1 VGLQT
6 WVQAWLGYPI
16 PNIRTP
22 NTSHSF
28 PSSPPIQNLFCW
40 QIANFFGRADSIR
53 SRGFQVKSQHWR
65 SALTLS
71 VILTFYDHFNL
82 YDWVIRKLLASLL
95 SSWVVIDSK
104 LVKGS
109 WQRSQGHEGKQDMN
123 EACCLDVAAT
133 LPRDISLV
141 TLYLV
146 CNVWFCG
153 KLKYAIE
160 DLSGVYL
167 HEGISTLTSWKVL
180 TTFCV
185 VWIMMVGLQG
195 SGIEEDGRG
204 SAWCTL
210 VQCEPRIAQRRL
222 ISGVIVWCTRSLR
235 FVLYSCLLEVWLRNT
250 KVSRWIALN
259 TVHLPRRRGN
269 MSR

>member
-1 VGLQT
+1 MIGVPHPKHKGSE
-6 WVQAWLGYPI
+6 Y
-16 PNIRTP
+16 
-22 NTSHSF
+22 F
-28 PSSPPIQNLFCW
+28 PQFSLASTNSKKNCW
-40 QIANFFGRADSIR
+40 HIGNFFGRADSIR

-82 YDWVIRKLLASLL
+82 YDWVICKLLASLL
-95 SSWVVIDSK
+95 SWWVVIDSK

-109 WQRSQGHEGKQDMN
+109 WQRNQGHEGKQDMN
-123 EACCLDVAAT
+123 EACCLYVAAT

-146 CNVWFCG
+146 CNVWFCD

-167 HEGISTLTSWKVL
+167 HKGISTLTSWKVL

-204 SAWCTL
+204 RAWCTL

>member
-1 VGLQT
+1 MGLQT
-6 WVQAWLGYPI
+6 WVQALFGYPI

-28 PSSPPIQNLFCW
+28 PSPPPIQNLFCW
-40 QIANFFGRADSIR
+40 HIRNFYERADSIR

-71 VILTFYDHFNL
+71 VIVTFYYHFNL
-82 YDWVIRKLLASLL
+82 YDWVICKLLASLL
-95 SSWVVIDSK
+95 RWWVVIDSK

-109 WQRSQGHEGKQDMN
+109 WQRNQGHQGKQDMN
-123 EACCLDVAAT
+123 EACCLYVAAT

-146 CNVWFCG
+146 CNVWFFR

-180 TTFCV
+180 TKWWLAYRV
-185 VWIMMVGLQG
+185 RASSKMVAGVDDAHWFNVNQG
-195 SGIEEDGRG
+195 
-204 SAWCTL
+204 
-210 VQCEPRIAQRRL
+210 
-222 ISGVIVWCTRSLR
+222 
-235 FVLYSCLLEVWLRNT
+235 LRNEG
-250 KVSRWIALN
+250 L
-259 TVHLPRRRGN
+259 HLDWLSDAPAHWGLFFILG
-269 MSR
+269 

>member
-1 VGLQT
+1 MIGVPHPKHKGSE
-6 WVQAWLGYPI
+6 Y
-16 PNIRTP
+16 
-22 NTSHSF
+22 F
-28 PSSPPIQNLFCW
+28 PQFSLASTNSKKNCW
-40 QIANFFGRADSIR
+40 HIGNFFGRADSIR

-167 HEGISTLTSWKVL
+167 HEGISRLTSWKVF
-180 TTFCV
+180 TKFCV
-185 VWIMMVGLQG
+185 VWIMVVGLQG
-195 SGIEEDGRG
+195 SGMGKDGRNVHH
-204 SAWCTL
+204 ARPL
-210 VQCEPRIAQRRL
+210 KEHVNQCEPRIAQRRF
-222 ISGVIVWCTRSLR
+222 ISGVSVWCTRSLR
-235 FVLYSCLLEVWLRNT
+235 FVLYFGP
-250 KVSRWIALN
+250 KLN
-259 TVHLPRRRGN
+259 KLAGST
-269 MSR
+269 